1 MVGFNTKSRVI
12 VAMSGGVDSSVAA
25 LLLKEQGYDVV
36 GVTMRLFPY
45 DETSGVTSYNKGCC
59 TPQDVEDAR
68 RVCQLIG
75 VPHYLMNFEREF
87 KEFVIDYFCE
97 EYTLGRT
104 PHPCLACNDKIKF
117 SFLFQRAMAL
127 KADYIAT
134 GHYARITKT
143 EDAYR
148 LLKGSDSSKDQS
160 YVLFN
165 LDQKSLARTLLPVGW
180 YPKSEIRDLAL
191 NAGLPVANKADSQEI
206 CFIPDGDYRSFISE
220 RVKTIS
226 GDIVDSEGQ
235 VMGTH
240 DGIQNFTVGQRRGLG
255 LATGKPL
262 FVIGVNASNSQVIV
276 GGKEQLLSD
285 TLWASRV
292 NFVVSTPK
300 SPLKVTAKIRYKALE
315 EPASLFVKEGSA
327 VLKFERPQRAI
338 TPGQAVAFYN
348 EEELIGGGIIEGQYF
363 GDVYQIDSDTNQVE
377 SQEISTLI
385 D

>member
-1 MVGFNTKSRVI
+1 MIDFKAKSRVV

-25 LLLKEQGYDVV
+25 LLLKQQGYDVV

-45 DETSGVTSYNKGCC
+45 DETSGVTTYNKGCC
-59 TPQDVEDAR
+59 TPEDVEDAR
-68 RVCQLIG
+68 RVCQIIG

-134 GHYARITKT
+134 GHYARIKKS

-148 LLKGSDSSKDQS
+148 LLKGIDPSKDQS

-165 LDQKSLARTLLPVGW
+165 LNQKLLERTLLPVGW
-180 YPKSEIRDLAL
+180 YPKSEIRDLAF
-191 NAGLPVANKADSQEI
+191 NAGLPVADKADSQEI
-206 CFIPDGDYRSFISE
+206 CFIPDGDYRSFINE

-226 GDIVDSEGQ
+226 GDIVDSEGT
-235 VMGTH
+235 VVGSH
-240 DGIQNFTVGQRRGLG
+240 EGIQNFTVGQRRGLG

-262 FVIGVNASNSQVIV
+262 FVIGVNPSNSQVIV

-292 NFVVSTPK
+292 NFVVSIPK

-315 EPASLFVKEGSA
+315 EPASLFVKDGSV

-363 GDVYQIDSDTNQVE
+363 GDVYQVASQTKEFE
-377 SQEISTLI
+377 SQEVSTLT